1 MNTILASEKAFELA
15 NALEQEGLFEI
26 AEEIR
31 TSIYGGATGLE
42 IAFRL
47 RDKLKSLQREKKIP
61 INLAWKVSEIEVALK

>member
-1 MNTILASEKAFELA
+1 MNTIHASEKAFELA

-42 IAFRL
+42 IDFRL
-47 RDKLKSLQREKKIP
+47 RDKIKSLQKEKKIP
-61 INLAWKVSEIEVALK
+61 IGLAEKVIEVEVALK